1 MIRRRVLL
9 ADDYSPILD
18 TVRTLLEPE
27 FEVVGTVTNGRA
39 LLTAAQDL
47 QPDVIV
53 LDWSMPLLNGP
64 SAAKLL
70 RKLVPQAKLI
80 FLTAHADA
88 AYAEAAFAAGASG
101 YLVKPAIAGLPD
113 AVRAVLNGKAV
124 GKELIRDGPTRATET
139 AGSEPDSGETADLYR
154 GAA

>member
-1 MIRRRVLL
+1 MVRRRVLL
-9 ADDYSPILD
+9 ADDYSPILE
-18 TVRTLLEPE
+18 TVRGLLEPE
-27 FEVVGTVTNGRA
+27 FEIVGTVTNGRA

-47 QPDVIV
+47 QPDVII

-64 SAAKLL
+64 SAARLL

-88 AYAEAAFAAGASG
+88 AYAAAAFAAGASG
-101 YLVKPAIAGLPD
+101 YLVKPALAGLAD
-113 AVRAVLNGKAV
+113 AIRWVLD
-124 GKELIRDGPTRATET
+124 GKEVGRDLLRDPSPGATGT
-139 AGSEPDSGETADLYR
+139 AGLESGSAEADIRYR